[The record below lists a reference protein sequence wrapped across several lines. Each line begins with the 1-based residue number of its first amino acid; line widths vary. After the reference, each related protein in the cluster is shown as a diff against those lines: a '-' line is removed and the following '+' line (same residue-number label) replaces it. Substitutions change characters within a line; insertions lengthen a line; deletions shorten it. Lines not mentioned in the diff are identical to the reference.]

1 MHILAKLI
9 ADTAGRDRN
18 LIRYEP
24 PTGLL
29 LEIIYGQE
37 VVKMVAKVELRNLEP
52 LMVNGRF
59 ITRGWMRSVITR
71 LLGVKELPI
80 VATNLYLD

>member
-37 VVKMVAKVELRNLEP
+37 LVKMVAKVELRNLEP

-59 ITRGWMRSVITR
+59 ITRG
-71 LLGVKELPI
+71 
-80 VATNLYLD
+80 

>member
-1 MHILAKLI
+1 
-9 ADTAGRDRN
+9 
-18 LIRYEP
+18 
-24 PTGLL
+24 
-29 LEIIYGQE
+29 
-37 VVKMVAKVELRNLEP
+37 MVAKVELRNLEP

-59 ITRGWMRSVITR
+59 ITRGWVRSVITR